1 MHTDAQPPHKI
12 FNMPQQ
18 FLVPLFQRRYR
29 WGEEKQWEPLWNDVE
44 RVTERLLNLGKEK
57 VNPHFLGA
65 IVLQFVENPTG
76 SLQEKTI
83 IDGQQRLTTL
93 QLLMD
98 AVQGELAAVGANLAA
113 ARLATLVENDPQ
125 FREREEQRFKVRPTH
140 EDRPQFE
147 VVMGAE
153 PPIDYGK
160 IRKSLTP
167 EGFKGVKK
175 FQIVDA
181 HEFFAAKCKEWLT
194 QKGDEAVTKRGEMLD
209 RVLREYLLLVVIDL
223 SADENSQEI
232 FETLNSRGVE
242 LTAADLIKNFV
253 FQQLRPSRSE
263 AEIEAV
269 YNKYWRDFDKLAFW
283 DEDEALGRLSQ
294 KRSSAFLG
302 YWLTSQT
309 GEKTELSE
317 VFYRFKRLV
326 QYELDIPIEDLLTRV
341 KSSSETYRKLVEA
354 SFRKDGDLSRSELF
368 MYRIKALESNLAKSV
383 ILTLLDTSRELPEQQ
398 VHEVLDAVESW
409 IVRRA
414 ILQRST
420 KRYNYVFAG
429 IVRIIRAS
437 APEKVADSVVAYLR
451 GQTAETSYWPDD
463 DEVRQELLT
472 RNMYRRQ
479 ARSRMMLEAVE
490 DHFRGWRKSNQST
503 QGNPQVGRMR
513 YTIEHIIPQEWVKHW
528 PLKDG
533 VAESERNRNVQ
544 LFGNLSLVTKKLN
557 SALSNATWGTKKDIL
572 VERDIGFMNKRIV
585 HTCSDSFG
593 DMEMLKRNAELTE
606 IVLGIWPTPNGH
618 KIVAGASKK
627 TRAGEKISIA
637 HLLEFGYLMVGQ
649 VLYPRSGKYS
659 GRIGEVTDQG
669 EILLDGKTF
678 QSPRGAAVH
687 LTGKRSAGWKFW
699 LVNEESKLRLW
710 DVRQQYLD
718 SLEPDLET
726 DESDDDDDEDS
737 DDEGLLKNAD
747 A

>member
-44 RVTERLLNLGKEK
+44 RITERLLDLGKEK

-98 AVQGELAAVGANLAA
+98 AVQGELAVVGANLPA
-113 ARLATLVENDPQ
+113 ARLATLVENDSQ
-125 FREREEQRFKVRPTH
+125 FREREEERFKVRPTH
-140 EDRPQFE
+140 EDRPQFDA
-147 VVMGAE
+147 VMGAE

-181 HEFFAAKCKEWLT
+181 HEFFSAKCKEWLM
-194 QKGDEAVTKRGEMLD
+194 QKGGEAAVKRGEMLD
-209 RVLREYLLLVVIDL
+209 RVLREYLQLVVIDL

-253 FQQLRPSRSE
+253 FQQLRSGRSE
-263 AEIEAV
+263 AEVETV

-283 DEDEALGRLSQ
+283 DEDEALGRLTQ

-326 QYELDIPIEDLLTRV
+326 QYELDIPIEDLLARV
-341 KSSSETYRKLVEA
+341 KGSSDTYRRLVEA
-354 SFRKDGDLSRSELF
+354 SFQEDGDLSRCELF

-414 ILQRST
+414 ILQLST
-420 KRYNYVFAG
+420 KRYNYVFAD
-429 IVRIIRAS
+429 IVRIIRDS
-437 APEKVADSVVAYLR
+437 SPEKVADSVIAYLR
-451 GQTAETSYWPDD
+451 GQTADTSYWPDD

-472 RNMYRRQ
+472 RNMYKRR
-479 ARSRMMLEAVE
+479 ARGRMMLEAVE
-490 DHFRGWRKSNQST
+490 DHFRGWRKSSHAKADT
-503 QGNPQVGRMR
+503 PRVSRMR
-513 YTIEHIIPQEWVKHW
+513 YSIEHIIPQGWVKHW
-528 PLKDG
+528 PLNEG
-533 VAESERNRNVQ
+533 VAETERNRNVQ
-544 LFGNLSLVTKKLN
+544 LFGNLSLVTKALN
-557 SALSNATWGTKKDIL
+557 SQLSNAPWGAKKDTLI
-572 VERDIGFMNKRIV
+572 ERDIGFMNKRIV
-585 HTCSDSFG
+585 NAYPDSLSDV
-593 DMEMLKRNAELTE
+593 EMLKRNAELTE
-606 IVLGIWPTPNGH
+606 IVLEIWSAPIGH
-618 KIVAGASKK
+618 KVVAGVSKK
-627 TRAGEKISIA
+627 KRADENISLA
-637 HLLEFGYLMVGQ
+637 NLLESGHLMAGQ
-649 VLYPRSGKYS
+649 VLYPRPGKYS
-659 GRIGEVTDQG
+659 GRNAEVTEHG
-669 EILLDGKTF
+669 EILLEGKTF
-678 QSPRGAAVH
+678 QSPRGAAIH

-699 LVNEESKLRLW
+699 LVNKESKLRLW
-710 DVRQQYLD
+710 EVRQQYLD
-718 SLEPDLET
+718 SLDPDLEI
-726 DESDDDDDEDS
+726 DESDDDDDEPE
-737 DDEGLLKNAD
+737 DEGA
-747 A
+747 